1 MRQLPPKATVAKQN
15 DEVTKRTQ
23 MSPPPTFPAGAPP
36 EPRVSVIRL
45 TAAGAL
51 SAGAGP
57 PEMIERVAYAA
68 QLADL
73 IGELLGAGPF
83 EFVEVALPAGGCVI
97 AREPTGALAA
107 AATSDGSLDLA
118 MLRKRLMGPTER
130 P

>member
-1 MRQLPPKATVAKQN
+1 LSKQN
-15 DEVTKRTQ
+15 DEVTKQTQ
-23 MSPPPTFPAGAPP
+23 MSAPPPLSTPTSA

-45 TAAGAL
+45 TATGAL
-51 SAGAGP
+51 SAGSGP

-97 AREPTGALAA
+97 AREPTGALTA
-107 AATSDGSLDLA
+107 AATTDGSLDLA
-118 MLRKRLMGPTER
+118 MLRKRLVAPTER

>member
-1 MRQLPPKATVAKQN
+1 MRQLPPKATLSKPY
-15 DEVTKRTQ
+15 DDVTKRTQ
-23 MSPPPTFPAGAPP
+23 MSTPPTIPGAIPS
-36 EPRVSVIRL
+36 ETRVSVIRL
-45 TAAGAL
+45 TAAGGL
-51 SAGAGP
+51 SAGSGP

-97 AREPTGALAA
+97 AREPTGALTA
-107 AATSDGSLDLA
+107 AATSDGSIDLA
-118 MLRKRLMGPTER
+118 MLRKRLVGPPER